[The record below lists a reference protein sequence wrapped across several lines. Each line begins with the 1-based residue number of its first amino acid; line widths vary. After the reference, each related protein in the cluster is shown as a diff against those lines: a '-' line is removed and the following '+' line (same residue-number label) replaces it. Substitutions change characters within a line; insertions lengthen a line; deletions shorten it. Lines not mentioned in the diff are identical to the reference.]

1 MRSLIIILFIAISLG
16 AESRFIGGA
25 GNRIPG
31 KIRAFGFSQIFG
43 FYE

>member
-1 MRSLIIILFIAISLG
+1 MRSLIIVLFIAILLG

-31 KIRAFGFSQIFG
+31 KIRAFWLLTNIRIL
-43 FYE
+43 